1 MKKIIMIISLVLTMV
16 SCTTEEPLCN
26 VTKIYNS
33 KVVYDTQP
41 WFNGNTT
48 YQEELTNVS
57 CSLKNTNEYQF
68 DARTGASI
76 TTTITYVYH

>member
-1 MKKIIMIISLVLTMV
+1 M
-16 SCTTEEPLCN
+16 C
-26 VTKIYNS
+26 KIYNS

-57 CSLKNTNEYQF
+57 CSLKNTNEYLWCC
-68 DARTGASI
+68 TGASI
-76 TTTITYVYH
+76 TTTVYHKKNPLNWGFYLLFISSLIITAYSYFLN

>member
-1 MKKIIMIISLVLTMV
+1 MILNLGLMEILH
-16 SCTTEEPLCN
+16 
-26 VTKIYNS
+26 TK
-33 KVVYDTQP
+33 
-41 WFNGNTT
+41 
-48 YQEELTNVS
+48 EELTNVS

>member
-33 KVVYDTQP
+33 KVVYDTP

>member
-1 MKKIIMIISLVLTMV
+1 MV

-76 TTTITYVYH
+76 TTITYVYH

>member
-33 KVVYDTQP
+33 KVVYEP

-68 DARTGASI
+68 DARTGASTNYLCLSLI
-76 TTTITYVYH
+76 KPS

>member
-1 MKKIIMIISLVLTMV
+1 MTS
-16 SCTTEEPLCN
+16 
-26 VTKIYNS
+26 
-33 KVVYDTQP
+33 
-41 WFNGNTT
+41 T
-48 YQEELTNVS
+48 YGLMEILQQEELTNVS

>member
-1 MKKIIMIISLVLTMV
+1 MILNLGLMEIL
-16 SCTTEEPLCN
+16 
-26 VTKIYNS
+26 
-33 KVVYDTQP
+33 
-41 WFNGNTT
+41 

-76 TTTITYVYH
+76 TTITYVYH